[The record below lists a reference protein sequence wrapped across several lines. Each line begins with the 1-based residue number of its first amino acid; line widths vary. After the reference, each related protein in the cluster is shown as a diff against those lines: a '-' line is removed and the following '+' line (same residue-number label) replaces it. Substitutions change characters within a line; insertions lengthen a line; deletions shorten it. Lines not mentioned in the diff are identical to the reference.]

1 MFIKL
6 PEQDDG
12 VVKMVVLVVMVILS
26 KEVNLLGNILLIGG
40 SLIELPQR

>member
-1 MFIKL
+1 MFFKL